1 MKVNAYTR
9 LNAVRKITAA
19 DDMKIYRALWNVA
32 DSYGYNEDAEIA
44 FSGACTFCYM
54 MFGWQTA
61 ADSLALLLINA
72 GLNDDI
78 IDLYN
83 DTSEVSFEEYR
94 EDVIS
99 FIRREN
105 TPNKKLRV
113 YLEGLTE
120 FDGKPEKYIYQ
131 KLYEDFLKR
140 TS

>member
-1 MKVNAYTR
+1 
-9 LNAVRKITAA
+9 
-19 DDMKIYRALWNVA
+19 MKIYRALWNVA
-32 DSYGYNEDAEIA
+32 DSYGYNEDAELA
-44 FSGACTFCYM
+44 FSGACAFCYT

-83 DTSEVSFEEYR
+83 DTSDVSFEEYH
-94 EDVIS
+94 EDVVS

-113 YLEGLTE
+113 YLEGITE
-120 FDGKPEKYIYQ
+120 FDGKPKSYLYQ
-131 KLYEDFLKR
+131 KLYEDFLER
-140 TS
+140 VS